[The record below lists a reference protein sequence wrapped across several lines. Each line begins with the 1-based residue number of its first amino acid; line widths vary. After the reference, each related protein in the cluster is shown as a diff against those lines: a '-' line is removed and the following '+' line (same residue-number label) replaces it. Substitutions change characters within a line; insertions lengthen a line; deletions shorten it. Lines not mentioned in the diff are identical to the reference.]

1 MDEIAD
7 EADEDFSGDQSTPGG
22 APQGGGA
29 GSRDF
34 NNQYKMLVQ

>member
-22 APQGGGA
+22 VPQAAGG
-29 GSRDF
+29 RDF
-34 NNQYKMLVQ
+34 NNQYKALVQ